1 MAGDVRCR
9 RRDNEADENVVESVT
24 LTFDFFGW
32 FSSPKTTEDGLN
44 TELRAEAARSTG
56 RRHAIKFE
64 TLDVESLR
72 ELVRLVRDLEHEKQA
87 AVNRARMMPWRG

>member
-1 MAGDVRCR
+1 MSIEHDKR
-9 RRDNEADENVVESVT
+9 RLIE
-24 LTFDFFGW
+24 W
-32 FSSPKTTEDGLN
+32 
-44 TELRAEAARSTG
+44 LRAETARATG

-87 AVNRARMMPWRG
+87 AVNRARMTPWRMS

>member
-1 MAGDVRCR
+1 MTGDHDKR
-9 RRDNEADENVVESVT
+9 R
-24 LTFDFFGW
+24 LTEG
-32 FSSPKTTEDGLN
+32 
-44 TELRAEAARSTG
+44 LRAEKARATG

-87 AVNRARMMPWRG
+87 AVKRARMMPWR